1 MGFGVPMAEVRARA
15 RRGGALPLLA
25 ALLPCLLCLPGG
37 DVFQGIISAGGG
49 PTRGSL
55 LPSELVFNLL
65 ELRGGGPGRPRRA
78 VAKSPT
84 HTVERGVVA
93 ATPGRRGRGRRG
105 GVRDSG
111 EAANSGRSDEGSAV
125 ESDAGSRESSI
136 VTGYSTLSLPSILNS
151 GTRFGHQNLE

>member
-1 MGFGVPMAEVRARA
+1 MAEVRARA

-25 ALLPCLLCLPGG
+25 ALLLCVLCLPGG

-65 ELRGGGPGRPRRA
+65 ELRGGGPGRPRKA

-93 ATPGRRGRGRRG
+93 ATPGRRGRGRGRRG

-125 ESDAGSRESSI
+125 EGDAESRESSI
-136 VTGYSTLSLPSILNS
+136 VTGYSTLSIPSILNS